1 MIATVEISINKGVQT
16 LRLTRPEKRNALTQD
31 MYREL
36 SDVLEM
42 GEADDTIRVRVLLGS
57 GGHFTGG
64 NDIAD
69 FLATA
74 KGDQGPPREVLRF
87 IELLPRMRKPV
98 IAGVDGQAIG
108 IGTTLLLHCDLV
120 YATPRATF
128 ATPFLDLGL
137 VPEAASSLLMP
148 QVMGNQRAFEM
159 LVLGE
164 TFSAARAC
172 NAGLVNALVDP
183 ENLEIHVM
191 SIAARLAKKPP
202 DALLTAKRLMRGN
215 VNTVLERTRE
225 EATEFARCLTS
236 PEARAAFETFLARSR
251 SDKGRA

>member
-1 MIATVEISINKGVQT
+1 MSAPVEITISDGVQI
-16 LRLTRPEKRNALTQD
+16 LRLVRPEKRNALTQE
-31 MYREL
+31 MYRAL
-36 SDVLEM
+36 SDALEK
-42 GEADDTIRVRVLLGS
+42 GEADDAVRVRVLLGS

-74 KGDQGPPREVLRF
+74 TGEQGPPRDVLHF
-87 IELLPRMRKPV
+87 IDILPRLQKPL

-148 QVMGNQRAFEM
+148 RLMGYPRAFEL

-172 NAGLVNALVDP
+172 DAGLINALVDP
-183 ENLEIHVM
+183 ESLEIHVLR
-191 SIAARLAKKPP
+191 IAARLANKPP
-202 DALLTAKRLMRGN
+202 HALTTAKRLMRGT
-215 VNTVLERTRE
+215 VDAVLERTHD
-225 EATEFARCLTS
+225 EAAEFGRCLAS
-236 PEARAAFETFLARSR
+236 PEARTAFEAFFARTR
-251 SDKGRA
+251 SDRGRE

>member
-1 MIATVEISINKGVQT
+1 MSAAVEISVAEGIQT
-16 LRLTRPEKRNALTQD
+16 LRLTRPEKRNALTQA
-31 MYREL
+31 MYRAL
-36 SDVLEM
+36 SDALEE
-42 GEADDTIRVRVLLGS
+42 GETDPAVKVRVLLGS

-74 KGDQGPPREVLRF
+74 RGKDGPPQEVLRF
-87 IELLPRMRKPV
+87 IEVLPRMKKPV

-108 IGTTLLLHCDLV
+108 IGTTLLFHCDLV

-148 QVMGNQRAFEM
+148 AVMGYNRAFEM

-172 NAGLVNALVDP
+172 DVGFVNMLVEPDA
-183 ENLEIHVM
+183 LEIHVL
-191 SIAARLAKKPP
+191 SIAARLAKKPQQ
-202 DALLTAKRLMRGN
+202 ALLTAKALLRGDRN
-215 VNTVLERTRE
+215 AVLTRTRE
-225 EATEFARCLTS
+225 EASEFARCLTS
-236 PEARAAFETFLARSR
+236 PEARAAFEAFFARTR
-251 SDKGRA
+251 KGSS

>member
-1 MIATVEISINKGVQT
+1 MSAPVEINVNDGVQT
-16 LRLTRPEKRNALTQD
+16 LRLARPEKRNALTQD
-31 MYREL
+31 MYRAL
-36 SDVLEM
+36 SDALEA
-42 GEADDTIRVRVLLGS
+42 GETANEIRVRVLLGS
-57 GGHFTGG
+57 GGQFTAG

-74 KGDQGPPREVLRF
+74 KGEQGPPREVLRF
-87 IELLPRMRKPV
+87 IEILPRMKKPV

-148 QVMGNQRAFEM
+148 QLMGYSRAFEM

-164 TFSAARAC
+164 TFSAGRAC
-172 NAGLVNALVDP
+172 DAGLVNALVDP
-183 ENLEIHVM
+183 ESLEIHVL
-191 SIAARLAKKPP
+191 SVAARLAKKPP
-202 DALLTAKRLMRGN
+202 QALLTARRLMRGN
-215 VNTVLERTRE
+215 VNAVLERTRE
-225 EATEFARCLTS
+225 EASEFARCLTS
-236 PEARAAFETFLARSR
+236 PEARAAFEAFFARTR

>member
-1 MIATVEISINKGVQT
+1 MSAPVDISIVEGIQT

-36 SDVLEM
+36 SDALEM
-42 GEADDTIRVRVLLGS
+42 GEADDSIRVRVLLGI
-57 GGHFTGG
+57 GGHFTAG

-74 KGDQGPPREVLRF
+74 KGEHGPPREVLRF
-87 IELLPRMRKPV
+87 IEILPRMRKPV

-148 QVMGNQRAFEM
+148 QVIGYPRAFEM

-183 ENLEIHVM
+183 ESLEIHVM

-215 VNTVLERTRE
+215 VNAVLERTRE
-225 EATEFARCLTS
+225 EATEFARHLTS
-236 PEARAAFETFLARSR
+236 PEARAAFETFLARSP
-251 SDKGRA
+251 SDKGRG

>member
-1 MIATVEISINKGVQT
+1 MSIEITFAEGVQI
-16 LRLTRPEKRNALTQD
+16 LRLSRPEKRNALTQE
-31 MYREL
+31 MYRRL
-36 SDVLEM
+36 TDALEA
-42 GEADDTIRVRVLLGS
+42 GETDSTIRVRVILGS
-57 GGHFTGG
+57 EGHFSAG

-74 KGDQGPPREVLRF
+74 TGEQGPPREVLRF
-87 IELLPRMRKPV
+87 IEMLPRLQKPL

-148 QVMGNQRAFEM
+148 RLMGHPRAFEM

-164 TFSAARAC
+164 TFSAGRAC
-172 NAGLVNALVDP
+172 DCGLVNALVEPDS
-183 ENLEIHVM
+183 LEVHVLA
-191 SIAARLAKKPP
+191 IAARLAKKPP
-202 DALLTAKRLMRGN
+202 HALLTAKRLLRADRAA
-215 VNTVLERTRE
+215 VEERTRE
-225 EATEFARCLTS
+225 EAAEFARCLVS
-236 PEARAAFETFLARSR
+236 PEARAAFESFFARARPSKDP
-251 SDKGRA
+251 S